1 MFEAPDRDDLIEQAG
16 GLAANVAVLLIGV
29 AIGATWI
36 ALEVQAT
43 GCVSEVGVTGAC
55 SMLPAAEAWTM
66 RAVGVAV
73 LLFVGAFGAEYH
85 GRGVEE

>member
-1 MFEAPDRDDLIEQAG
+1 MFETPERDKVIGQVG
-16 GLAANVAVLLIGV
+16 GLASTIAVLLIGI

-36 ALEVQAT
+36 AMEVQAT
-43 GCVSEVGVTGAC
+43 GCVTQHDVFGAC
-55 SMLPAAEAWTM
+55 TVLPTAETWTM

-85 GRGVEE
+85 SEVLES